1 MNPAESEGEVD
12 LLKAIRQNGLRLISI
27 QGDTDAPLLA
37 NAVPPSKG
45 GADL

>member
-12 LLKAIRQNGLRLISI
+12 LLKAILQNGLRLISI
-27 QGDTDAPLLA
+27 QGDTDAPLA